1 MRRLHRSVADGELG
15 GRPGYWTCL
24 NTHTLVFSGWMSSMT
39 TLPHRVSVIVPT
51 KNRNILLRQALLSIR
66 ALEGPDLDLE
76 IIVADNGSSDD
87 TAEVARAL
95 GARFVQTNV
104 PGAAAARNAG
114 LRAATGEF
122 IGFLDDDDVWLPGHL
137 RPHLSLLASSPDLDA
152 VVGQVINTD
161 QTLARRSAPWP
172 QELPTNGNVFP
183 AFLACLPQI
192 GATLVRA
199 SVRDSIGYFD
209 EQLIGDQDWDWHL
222 RLALSHRVGFV
233 PTPCV
238 LFRQRNVGER
248 DDLHWLRSRFTHR
261 VFWQNV
267 RGPVPSAHRCRSSLA
282 SPFATEGNLPATSC
296 GVPPRTSRL
305 AIRLPPTA
313 PLSGHY
319 DRRRC
324 MWRVR
329 CSARPR
335 RARLPGRRC
344 AVKSGVGRCRLPPSR
359 TPRRSDSTAP
369 TPQPILHRL

>member
-1 MRRLHRSVADGELG
+1 
-15 GRPGYWTCL
+15 
-24 NTHTLVFSGWMSSMT
+24 MT

-51 KNRNILLRQALLSIR
+51 KNRSILLRQALLSIR

-87 TAEVARAL
+87 TSEVARAL

-172 QELPTNGNVFP
+172 QELPTNGKVFP

-267 RGPVPSAHRCRSSLA
+267 RRAGPQRPPLPVIARVALRHRGQFAGHFLRSAAAHVAAGDPSAAYRALIWALRSSPLHVA
-282 SPFATEGNLPATSC
+282 SAMLGAAETRKVAWSAVRGQI
-296 GVPPRTSRL
+296 GRRTM
-305 AIRLPPTA
+305 PPT
-313 PLSGHY
+313 S
-319 DRRRC
+319 
-324 MWRVR
+324 
-329 CSARPR
+329 
-335 RARLPGRRC
+335 LPH
-344 AVKSGVGRCRLPPSR
+344 AAEV
-359 TPRRSDSTAP
+359 
-369 TPQPILHRL
+369 